1 MLSLFSEVTKTA
13 VSWCIHCHYFVQR
26 STTNGNQHFLHR
38 DFAQLFA
45 VELMNFLC
53 PKRHFSKLPSEL
65 KRFKLWYQDVDST
78 IDVYTVHMKFTYK
91 QIQLYSVLKS
101 GKP

>member
-13 VSWCIHCHYFVQR
+13 VSWCIIVITLCSEERQTETSISCTGTLF
-26 STTNGNQHFLHR
+26 SS
-38 DFAQLFA
+38 FA
-45 VELMNFLC
+45 VELTNFMC
-53 PKRHFSKLPSEL
+53 PIRHFSKLPSEL
-65 KRFKLWYQDVDST
+65 KRFQLWYQDVYCI
-78 IDVYTVHMKFTYK
+78 IDVYIVHLKFTYK